1 MSCLICISLKL
12 IPPEFFFA
20 NDGTFPEVLVPTN
33 ACNLDDYISAHE
45 GSLR

>member
-1 MSCLICISLKL
+1 MFNLYLPKTH
-12 IPPEFFFA
+12 PPEYFST

-33 ACNLDDYISAHE
+33 ACNLDDYISVHE